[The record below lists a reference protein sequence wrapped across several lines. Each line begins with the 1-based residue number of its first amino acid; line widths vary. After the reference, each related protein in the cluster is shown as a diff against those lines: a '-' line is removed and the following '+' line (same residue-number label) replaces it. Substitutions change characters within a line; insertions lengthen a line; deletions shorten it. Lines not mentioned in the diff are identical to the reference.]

1 MRWIV
6 ERRLKALT
14 DSVRRAREEL
24 SVLDE
29 QIEQVS
35 EEAEDARIR
44 AMVAET
50 PIAAHDNFHAQ
61 RSAETLIRARAG
73 VAERLD
79 AMRAEQ
85 DRLLDQLGSSS

>member
-1 MRWIV
+1 MRWLV
-6 ERRLKALT
+6 ERRLRGLT
-14 DSVRRAREEL
+14 DSVRRLRQEL

-35 EEAEDARIR
+35 EEADDARIR

-61 RSAETLIRARAG
+61 RSADTLIKARAS
-73 VAERLD
+73 VAAKIE
-79 AMRAEQ
+79 AMRIEQ
-85 DRLLDQLGSSS
+85 DHLLDQLRSSL

>member
-1 MRWIV
+1 MV
-6 ERRLKALT
+6 ERRLRGLT
-14 DSVRRAREEL
+14 ESVRRAREEL

-29 QIEQVS
+29 QIEQVT

-61 RSAETLIRARAG
+61 RSADTLIKARSG
-73 VAERLD
+73 VAERLG
-79 AMRAEQ
+79 ALRAEQ
-85 DRLLDQLGSSS
+85 DRLLDELGPSQ